1 MYEFAKSM
9 FTKSLDFHIRLMK
22 LDYIKHQF
30 TADLYQF
37 YFDLAHD
44 LGEKNEA
51 MNRPVIE
58 NDDCEAM
65 IDELYR
71 DAEDT
76 KNALAWAISMEKNEW
91 AKNLLIGKLDSFQQ
105 LCAKLESLLEAKESL
120 IDNDTD

>member
-9 FTKSLDFHIRLMK
+9 FTKSLDFHIRLLK

-44 LGEKNEA
+44 LGEKSEA

-65 IDELYR
+65 IDELYA
-71 DAEDT
+71 DAET
-76 KNALAWAISMEKNEW
+76 VKQSLTVAIAEEKDEW
-91 AKNLLIGKLDSFQQ
+91 AKNLLIGKLDSFQT
-105 LCAKLESLLEAKESL
+105 LCAKLESLLDRE
-120 IDNDTD
+120 DD